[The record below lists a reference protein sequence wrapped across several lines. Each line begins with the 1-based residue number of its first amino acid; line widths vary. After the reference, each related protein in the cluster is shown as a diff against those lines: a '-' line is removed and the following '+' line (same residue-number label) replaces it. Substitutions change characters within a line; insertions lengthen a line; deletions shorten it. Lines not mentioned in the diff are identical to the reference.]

1 MLKHALFSVPPIF
14 NKPGEDADAATL
26 PGLGADL
33 RDVIINNPIS
43 LYCETNAVPPP
54 TLTWYKDG
62 QLLTSSDK
70 VLILP
75 GDTNMEVIREKK
87 KNQLK
92 LNTSL
97 CLAKVAEC
105 CRSPELRLK
114 TRAGTHASLSTKQER
129 IPSSTMSEFCVSKS
143 CIGRCLSIL

>member
-1 MLKHALFSVPPIF
+1 MFFFPPPFLSHYSVPPIF
-14 NKPGEDADAATL
+14 NRAGGDADTTSSS
-26 PGLGADL
+26 GFGGDL

-75 GDTNMEVIREKK
+75 GDTNKDK
-87 KNQLK
+87 
-92 LNTSL
+92 
-97 CLAKVAEC
+97 
-105 CRSPELRLK
+105 
-114 TRAGTHASLSTKQER
+114 
-129 IPSSTMSEFCVSKS
+129 
-143 CIGRCLSIL
+143 